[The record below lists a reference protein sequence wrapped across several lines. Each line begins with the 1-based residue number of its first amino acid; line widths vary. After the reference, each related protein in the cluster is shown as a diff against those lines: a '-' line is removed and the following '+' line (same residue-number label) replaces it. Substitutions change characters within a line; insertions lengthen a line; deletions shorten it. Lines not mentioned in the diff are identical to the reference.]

1 MAARIRAKHQD
12 EIREKIRASQIIN
25 RLQDHVDGTVELSS
39 TQVRSAEILLKKA
52 VPDISTVAVDVEGDL
67 NITHSLAEVLSAIE

>member
-39 TQVRSAEILLKKA
+39 TQVRSAEILLKKS
-52 VPDISTVAVDVEGDL
+52 VPDISTVAVDVDGEL